1 MIFKR
6 LSCFEGFAVVH
17 KYLQRKENFHV
28 VINYYSKRKLARLF
42 SALTTLYRLGVGQQ
56 GLMTLD
62 RWEIVFKANPNFL
75 CLSLYRAVVCLM
87 VILKILSALGLEAL
101 LRSFLERAL
110 YKFKYSQM
118 QLPDIIYRIIAIVNT

>member
-42 SALTTLYRLGVGQQ
+42 SALTTLYRLGVEQQ

-62 RWEIVFKANPNFL
+62 RWEIVFKANPNFFL
-75 CLSLYRAVVCLM
+75 PVPLSCSGMFNGNFKNFVRIEVG
-87 VILKILSALGLEAL
+87 SASA
-101 LRSFLERAL
+101 
-110 YKFKYSQM
+110 
-118 QLPDIIYRIIAIVNT
+118 